1 MFVSSI
7 NSKVLIIIFFLHFR
21 SPFDG
26 FFDRLKE
33 DNPRDYSEESFS
45 TLNRRHTYFQQKEN
59 ESSFRGGQQPLK
71 KLGVRLRAR
80 QVLCNKC
87 KNVCTENGETVQ
99 PKRNTNISSR
109 TQQQQ
114 QQKEPT
120 SSKQK
125 AKCTKYAPSSSTDQM
140 KFSLVPKIRRL
151 NPVEIEKFSPPRPAA
166 PGISSCEL
174 FYLLVLFKSMFVFSD
189 KQVQMITLTFL
200 YILLVN

>member
-1 MFVSSI
+1 VFVSLI

-21 SPFDG
+21 SPFEG

-125 AKCTKYAPSSSTDQM
+125 AKCTKYAPSSSSTDQM

-166 PGISSCEL
+166 PGIQVVN
-174 FYLLVLFKSMFVFSD
+174 YLVLFKSIFSD
-189 KQVQMITLTFL
+189 KQVQIITLKFL
-200 YILLVN
+200 NI